1 MEKVSIKVMY
11 SRLVNFVDKL
21 SSEDVSL
28 IQERVKELK
37 ILKDLLLAWI
47 VKSLELKKSI
57 EVNIRLSG

>member
-37 ILKDLLLAWI
+37 ILKDLLLA
-47 VKSLELKKSI
+47 
-57 EVNIRLSG
+57 